1 MTRNPNPRRR
11 LVAAALATA
20 LLVGACASDDEGGTS
35 GGGGGGGGGSAT
47 TEPVDTAV
55 LGEKNAAAGD
65 PVKIG
70 FVYDGTTDAID
81 NAGDLDAAE
90 AAVEYV
96 NEYLGGVAGRPV
108 ELEVCATNQT
118 PAGAGDCVSQFA
130 RAEVPVVLNGVTG
143 QAGALFEPLSEAG
156 IPVFVTAADPRAA
169 SATILTNGILS
180 LAAGP
185 AKVFAD
191 AEVEKAVVIGIDVP
205 AASATLKQSM
215 PIFYEQAGVDVEV
228 VLIPPDTPDMT
239 PNIQAALADNPG
251 GMTVVGD
258 SLFCTKA
265 MNAIEAAGFEGE
277 LVIIPQCIDQS
288 FLDNVSNLEGATMLT
303 TNSTDPE
310 SEEYQ
315 LYRAVMTTY
324 GGDDID
330 LGATAPQAY
339 QSVVGF
345 ARAMKGLEGDV
356 TADTVEQTFAGMEP
370 TPLPLADGMRSS
382 ATASRSPSPPSTC
395 SVDVLQTTL
404 AAGRQ
409 RHLLPGLKGAEI
421 LDLG

>member
-1 MTRNPNPRRR
+1 MTRNPSPRRR

-35 GGGGGGGGGSAT
+35 GGGGGGGGSAT

-169 SATILTNGILS
+169 TATILTNGILS

-345 ARAMKGLEGDV
+345 ARAMKGLEGEV

-370 TPLPLADGMRSS
+370 TPLPLADGITFQCNGEQV
-382 ATASRSPSPPSTC
+382 AIAPNTC

-404 AAGRQ
+404 AADGS
-409 RHLLPGLKGAEI
+409 GTSFEVLKGAEI